1 MAQEMFAGRGT
12 EVVLGAREQCGKAL
26 TAAPGRQH
34 DSEVSV
40 MHASM
45 NELPVLVEAGPS
57 QVRGADWGAMRVAV
71 VSVPAG
77 ADFGPL
83 LKGLPD
89 DRCQG
94 EHWGYV
100 IKGRLR
106 ITHADNREE
115 VLGGG
120 DFYHLPPGHTGV
132 AEEAT
137 DFIEIG
143 EPRAHQQ
150 FVEAAKKNIAA
161 MVGA

>member
-1 MAQEMFAGRGT
+1 
-12 EVVLGAREQCGKAL
+12 
-26 TAAPGRQH
+26 
-34 DSEVSV
+34 
-40 MHASM
+40 MHASKSQ
-45 NELPVLVEAGPS
+45 LPVLVEAGPN

-83 LKGLPD
+83 LKGLPG

-106 ITHADNREE
+106 ITHKDSQQETLSA
-115 VLGGG
+115 G
-120 DFYHLPPGHTGV
+120 DFYHLAPGHTGV
-132 AEEAT
+132 AEEET

-143 EPRAHQQ
+143 EPAAHQQ
-150 FVEAAKKNIAA
+150 FVDQAKKNIAA
-161 MVGA
+161 M